1 MNAVV
6 QEFQN
11 FAQDDGLNFVGP
23 KFASACKAPT
33 ENLPQFVA
41 HMSCFFRAARQP
53 TAGAVGSEHVIDML
67 SHAHRFGGS
76 FQLAALDKDSQ
87 NRRAGLGFLME
98 HFSGDQSGDFES

>member
-1 MNAVV
+1 
-6 QEFQN
+6 
-11 FAQDDGLNFVGP
+11 
-23 KFASACKAPT
+23 
-33 ENLPQFVA
+33 
-41 HMSCFFRAARQP
+41 MSCFFLAARQP